1 MQDLLSKIKAKKP
14 NAFDYFITVIIVL
27 AGVLVGLETNDAIM
41 ARHAGLFRSFDL
53 VIVLIFVGELV
64 LKIGLWGKKPWLFF
78 VNPEHLGDTPAAR
91 RRRLNL
97 DHIDFWHVFDF
108 VIVLLCLL
116 PHVLPVHMHT
126 RFLPFLRI
134 SRLLRLLRLAEELQ
148 QLHILV
154 GALLKSLPSIA
165 YICLFMCLHFY
176 TYAVAGTILFSH
188 SDPEHFGGIGTA
200 MLTLFEIATGNG
212 FSQTMHEAIAK
223 ANQYDY
229 ALWTPVFY
237 FISFVVLG
245 VMVILN
251 LFIGVITAEMSA
263 LKSALAERERER
275 DQTRHH
281 DMDQEILNHIEHL
294 EDQVDQMRKSLSRL
308 RQMRQPS
315 GTSLGAA
322 SSQSS
327 QDSQGRG

>member
-1 MQDLLSKIKAKKP
+1 MQDLLTKIKDKKP
-14 NAFDYFITVIIVL
+14 NGFDYFIILVIL
-27 AGVLVGLETNDAIM
+27 LSGVLVGLETHEPIM
-41 ARHAGLFRSFDL
+41 ARHAELFRILDL

-64 LKIGLWGKKPWLFF
+64 LKIGLWGNKPWHFF
-78 VNPEHLGDTPAAR
+78 INHEHMGDTPAAR

-97 DHIDFWHVFDF
+97 DHIDFWHLFDF
-108 VIVLLCLL
+108 AIVLLCIL

-134 SRLLRLLRLAEELQ
+134 ARLLRLLRLAEELQ

-165 YICLFMCLHFY
+165 YICLFMSLHFY
-176 TYAVAGTILFSH
+176 TYAVSGTILFSH
-188 SDPEHFGGIGTA
+188 SDPEHFGNLGTA

-212 FSQTMHEAIAK
+212 FAQTMRDAISK
-223 ANQYDY
+223 AGQFDY
-229 ALWTPVFY
+229 ALGTPVFY

-263 LKSALAERERER
+263 LKNALAEQERERES
-275 DQTRHH
+275 TRSH
-281 DMDQEILNHIEHL
+281 DLDQEILTHIEHL
-294 EDQVDQMRKSLSRL
+294 EDQVDQVRKSLVRL
-308 RQMRQPS
+308 RQMRPPS
-315 GTSLGAA
+315 VA
-322 SSQSS
+322 STRPAT
-327 QDSQGRG
+327 DSADR